1 MCCFNILL
9 TNIIKILGCTD
20 ISLTCYKSPKGSQ
33 TTVHVLKVVCMF
45 LGAEKE
51 LYDYYDIH
59 NDVSIS
65 FQSPDTKTYIF
76 VTLVWCDNQ
85 NYENTHDD
93 NRVLA

>member
-1 MCCFNILL
+1 
-9 TNIIKILGCTD
+9 
-20 ISLTCYKSPKGSQ
+20 
-33 TTVHVLKVVCMF
+33 MF

-51 LYDYYDIH
+51 LYDYCDIH

-65 FQSPDTKTYIF
+65 VQSPDTKTYIF

>member
-1 MCCFNILL
+1 
-9 TNIIKILGCTD
+9 
-20 ISLTCYKSPKGSQ
+20 
-33 TTVHVLKVVCMF
+33 MF